1 AQLMAAGA
9 QMVKIEGGREMATTT
24 AFLTARGIPVCGH
37 IGLTPQSVFQLGG
50 YRVQGRADGDRERL
64 LTDAMT
70 LEEAGASLL
79 VLEAMPA
86 KVADFITSHLRIP
99 TIGIG
104 ASTGCSGQVL
114 VLHDMLDI
122 APGKKPR
129 FVKNFMAGKDS
140 VAAAIAAYVEE
151 VRAGTFPGPDQI
163 YPE

>member
-1 AQLMAAGA
+1 MAA
-9 QMVKIEGGREMATTT
+9 TT

-64 LTDAMT
+64 LADAMA

-86 KVADFITSHLRIP
+86 KVADFVTDHLQIP

-104 ASTGCSGQVL
+104 ASAHCSGQVL

-129 FVKNFMAGKDS
+129 FVKNFMVGKDS
-140 VAAAIAAYVEE
+140 VAAAISAYVSET
-151 VRAGTFPGPDQI
+151 RAGTFPGPDQQ
-163 YPE
+163 YTD